1 MPWGITQ
8 LEALLS
14 QCDGWA
20 VHAENGCLC
29 VTNEDGLD
37 AYVAVSGSQIIVETV
52 LFAKKQVRD
61 TAALNEEILKTHQLF
76 PLTTI
81 GISSIEGEDYYTSF
95 GALSPQSKEES
106 VILEVE
112 TLFSNVTGFL
122 DAYADYLN

>member
-1 MPWGITQ
+1 MAWGITQ

-14 QCDGWA
+14 QYDGWA

-37 AYVAVSGSQIIVETV
+37 AYVAVSGSQIIVESV

-61 TAALNEEILKTHQLF
+61 IVALNEEILRTHQIF

-81 GISSIEGEDYYTSF
+81 GISTIEGEDYYTSF
-95 GALSPQSKEES
+95 GALSPESKEES
-106 VILEVE
+106 IILEVE
-112 TLFSNVTGFL
+112 TLFNNVTGFL

>member
-1 MPWGITQ
+1 MAWGITQ

-14 QCDGWA
+14 QYDGWA

-37 AYVAVSGSQIIVETV
+37 AYVAVSGSQIIVESV

-61 TAALNEEILKTHQLF
+61 IAALNEEILRTHQIF

-81 GISSIEGEDYYTSF
+81 TSTP
-95 GALSPQSKEES
+95 S
-106 VILEVE
+106 
-112 TLFSNVTGFL
+112 FSYVSNFIVNPFQIVCIC
-122 DAYADYLN
+122 